1 MITNPS
7 PSTNWHERPLL
18 TYEDNNVLLE
28 GLDQAK
34 ILTNTVEIQAGLPE
48 KYLIQDISRELN
60 RRIKKVILGSHVF
73 DAEQQ
78 KLPKIKNPARP
89 AFNYPRVYGIT
100 QERVL

>member
-1 MITNPS
+1 MINKPR
-7 PSTNWHERPLL
+7 PSTNWHETPLL

-28 GLDQAK
+28 GLNQAK
-34 ILTNTVEIQAGLPE
+34 ILTNTVEIQSGLPE
-48 KYLIQDISRELN
+48 KYLVQDISKELN
-60 RRIKKVILGSHVF
+60 SRVKKVILGSNVF